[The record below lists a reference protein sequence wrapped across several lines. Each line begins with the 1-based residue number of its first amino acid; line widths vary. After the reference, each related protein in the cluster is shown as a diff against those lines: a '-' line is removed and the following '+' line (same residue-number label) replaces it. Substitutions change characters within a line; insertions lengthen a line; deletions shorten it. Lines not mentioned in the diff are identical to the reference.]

1 VIRGRLV
8 RTFWLGAA
16 ALLVGAAL
24 IAIVALLR
32 GELTETDGEILL
44 TLGALFLAG
53 GVGLAGLAL
62 AGSGR
67 YAPLGWVA
75 AALAPVE
82 FGILT
87 YWIWS
92 DLSGDDLSRVGLTT
106 ILLVLGQL
114 AVVTQLLLLT
124 ARRLLSLVVLTT
136 ALLVLAI
143 GSTIAAIWAEP
154 DDTGWAKMIAV
165 LWILAGLCWFLLP
178 ILQRF
183 TAAGRPVEDRVLGE
197 LDGVEL
203 VATRNGADAIDV
215 RLARGERLVLR
226 RRV

>member
-1 VIRGRLV
+1 VTRARILRV
-8 RTFWLGAA
+8 FWLGAA
-16 ALLVGAAL
+16 ALLVAAAL

-53 GVGLAGLAL
+53 AVGLAGLAL
-62 AGSGR
+62 AESGR
-67 YAPLGWVA
+67 YAPLGWTA

-92 DLSGDDLSRVGLTT
+92 DLSGDDLSRIGLTT

-114 AVVTQLLLLT
+114 ALVTHLLLLT
-124 ARRLLSLVVLTT
+124 GRKLLPLVGLTSL
-136 ALLVLAI
+136 LLALAI
-143 GSTIAAIWAEP
+143 GGTITAIWTEP
-154 DDTGWAKMIAV
+154 DDTSWAKILAV

-178 ILQRF
+178 VLQRY
-183 TAAGRPVEDRVLGE
+183 TAAGAPPDDRILAA

-203 VATRNGADAIDV
+203 VASRSLDGVDV

-226 RRV
+226 RRA

>member
-1 VIRGRLV
+1 VTRARILRV
-8 RTFWLGAA
+8 FWLGAA
-16 ALLVGAAL
+16 ALLVAAAL

-44 TLGALFLAG
+44 TLGALFVAG
-53 GVGLAGLAL
+53 AVGLAGLGL
-62 AGSGR
+62 AESGR
-67 YAPLGWVA
+67 YALLGWTA

-82 FGILT
+82 FGIFT

-92 DLSGDDLSRVGLTT
+92 DLSGDTLGKVGLTT

-114 AVVTQLLLLT
+114 ALVTHLLLLT
-124 ARRLLSLVVLTT
+124 GRTLLPLVGLTSLLL
-136 ALLVLAI
+136 ALA
-143 GSTIAAIWAEP
+143 GGGTITAIWTEP
-154 DDTGWAKMIAV
+154 DDTSWAKALAV

-178 ILQRF
+178 VLQRY
-183 TAAGRPVEDRVLGE
+183 TAAGTPAGDRVLDV

-203 VATRNGADAIDV
+203 VASRAREGLDV

-226 RRV
+226 RRT

>member
-1 VIRGRLV
+1 MTRARILRV
-8 RTFWLGAA
+8 FWLGAA
-16 ALLVGAAL
+16 ALLVAAAL

-53 GVGLAGLAL
+53 AVGLAGLAL
-62 AGSGR
+62 AESGR
-67 YAPLGWVA
+67 YAPLGWTA

-92 DLSGDDLSRVGLTT
+92 DLSGDDLSRIGLTT

-114 AVVTQLLLLT
+114 ALVTHLLLLT
-124 ARRLLSLVVLTT
+124 GRKLLPLVGLTSL
-136 ALLVLAI
+136 LLALAI
-143 GSTIAAIWAEP
+143 GGTITAIWTEP
-154 DDTGWAKMIAV
+154 DDTSWAKILAV

-178 ILQRF
+178 VLQRY
-183 TAAGRPVEDRVLGE
+183 TAAGAPPDDRILAA

-203 VATRNGADAIDV
+203 VASRSLDGVDV

-226 RRV
+226 RRA

>member
-1 VIRGRLV
+1 MTRARILRV
-8 RTFWLGAA
+8 FWLGAA
-16 ALLVGAAL
+16 ALLVAAAL

-53 GVGLAGLAL
+53 AVGLAGLAL
-62 AGSGR
+62 AESGR
-67 YAPLGWVA
+67 YAPLGWTA

-114 AVVTQLLLLT
+114 ALVTHLLLLT
-124 ARRLLSLVVLTT
+124 GRKLLPLVGLTSL
-136 ALLVLAI
+136 LLALAI
-143 GSTIAAIWAEP
+143 GGTITAIWTEP
-154 DDTGWAKMIAV
+154 DDTSWAKVLAV

-178 ILQRF
+178 VLQRY
-183 TAAGRPVEDRVLGE
+183 TAAGAPPGDRILAE

-203 VATRNGADAIDV
+203 VASRSLDGVDV

-226 RRV
+226 RRA